1 MADGRGLT
9 LHPPSALDQSTPWP
23 QPGDPAWNQVVGTC
37 EREGGGAGGTL
48 CQHSEG
54 ALRMVTVILGS
65 CTRWATW
72 KPGPAVLCLL
82 GPLPKATT
90 PQLVLCL
97 LFGVPFPLPQPP
109 ELLFLPQGLF
119 P

>member
-1 MADGRGLT
+1 M
-9 LHPPSALDQSTPWP
+9 PAL
-23 QPGDPAWNQVVGTC
+23 G
-37 EREGGGAGGTL
+37 
-48 CQHSEG
+48 G

-65 CTRWATW
+65 CTPWATW
-72 KPGPAVLCLL
+72 TPGPAGLCLL

-109 ELLFLPQGLF
+109 ELLLIPQGLF